1 MNRFS
6 FDPHRNNLIDNCA
19 VFFFFIASWIGCPT
33 VTLLVAPMFNKLTNL
48 NIHEDLI
55 CPANNKESLLSY
67 CFFCLGVFF
76 MYAGV
81 SFGNISK
88 VSPESIFATLL
99 IPFLAFSIS
108 LIHWFT
114 SSSLISIWLTK
125 FIAKCKE
132 ALIVSSND
140 TNNLLG
146 KIKNILSIYTSL
158 DQTFGLYFVYCF
170 TIFQLNWIIVLYL
183 GISAYFSKYE
193 AQFTILFGAGSL
205 TTALAGKHDSSISIN
220 LAFSSPDVDQS
231 YVLHHGGRLPGRQ
244 GPGDAPGVSQGE
256 A

>member
-88 VSPESIFATLL
+88 VTPESIFATLL
-99 IPFLAFSIS
+99 PFLAFSTS

-140 TNNLLG
+140 TNNPLC
-146 KIKNILSIYTSL
+146 KVKNILSFYTNL

-193 AQFTILFGAGSL
+193 AQFTLLFGAGSL
-205 TTALAGKHDSSISIN
+205 TIALAGKHDSSISIN
-220 LAFSSPDVDQS
+220 LTLSSPDVDQG

-244 GPGDAPGVSQGE
+244 GRHPGPGY
-256 A
+256 